1 MSRRLA
7 REVALRA
14 LFQVEVGHTALEEA
28 LAYNATQLT
37 LSERSR
43 PFAIRL
49 SEGTL
54 AHKEKI
60 DEVLSRYAIDW
71 RIERMP
77 HVDRNILRIAMYELL
92 IDKQTP
98 ISVAVNEAVHLAKMY
113 GDDKSSRFING
124 ILGNLVREECNE
136 EQSAPE

>member
-14 LFQVEVGHTALEEA
+14 LFQVEVGHSSLEEA
-28 LAYNATQLT
+28 LDYNATQLT
-37 LSERSR
+37 LGERSR
-43 PFAIRL
+43 PFAARL
-49 SEGTL
+49 GEGALT
-54 AHKEKI
+54 HKEKI
-60 DEVLSRYAIDW
+60 DEKLARYAIDW

-92 IDKQTP
+92 FDKETP
-98 ISVAVNEAVHLAKMY
+98 ISVVVNEAVHLAKMY

-124 ILGNLVREECNE
+124 ILGNVVREECAE
-136 EQSAPE
+136 EQSSPE